1 MRSVDTTPLVRFGGV
16 EKTYD
21 GVALVVREMNLDI
34 RRGEFLTLLG
44 PSGSG
49 KTTTLMMLAGFEVP
63 TRGTI
68 AIEGRDISR
77 VPAYKRGIGVV
88 FQNYAL
94 FPHLTVAENLVFPL
108 RVRRVARAERDERV
122 RRALDIVRLDD
133 LGERMPAQ
141 LSGGQQQRVAL
152 ARALIFEPSLV
163 LMDEPLGSLDKQLRE
178 RMQYEIKSLHERLG
192 VTFVYVTHDQAEALT
207 MSERIAVFN
216 DGRIEQVAPP
226 RQIYEHPDTAFVAQF
241 IGENN
246 RLLGAVAAV
255 SGGQAEVTLDSGGRV
270 VCEAAGGIAAGERV
284 LVSLR
289 PERVAILEAAA
300 GMPNRFEAVLRD
312 VIYHGDHVRLRLEA
326 LGQTDFIVTAPVREL
341 DRGGI
346 GMTVAIGWGVRD
358 GRALALAP

>member
-1 MRSVDTTPLVRFGGV
+1 MRSIDTTPLVRFAGV

-21 GVALVVREMNLDI
+21 GVALVVRELNLDI
-34 RRGEFLTLLG
+34 RRSEFITLLG

-68 AIEGRDISR
+68 TIEGRDISR
-77 VPAYKRGIGVV
+77 VPAYKRGIGMV

-94 FPHLTVAENLVFPL
+94 FPHLTVADNLVFPL
-108 RVRRVARAERDERV
+108 RVRGVAKAERDERV
-122 RRALDIVRLDD
+122 KRALDIVRLDD
-133 LGERMPAQ
+133 LGERMPTQ

-192 VTFVYVTHDQAEALT
+192 LTFVYVTHDQAEALT

-216 DGRIEQVAPP
+216 DGRIEQIAPP
-226 RQIYEHPDTAFVAQF
+226 RQIYEHPDTTFVAQF

-255 SGGQAEVTLDSGGRV
+255 SGGEAEVTLDTGGRV
-270 VCEAAGGIAAGERV
+270 VCEAAPGIAAGERV

-289 PERVAILEAAA
+289 PERVVILKAAA

-326 LGQTDFIVTAPVREL
+326 LGQSDFVVKAPVREL
-341 DRGGI
+341 DHARI
-346 GMTVAIGWGVRD
+346 GMAVTVGWGVRD
-358 GRALALAP
+358 GRALALAL

>member
-1 MRSVDTTPLVRFGGV
+1 
-16 EKTYD
+16 
-21 GVALVVREMNLDI
+21 
-34 RRGEFLTLLG
+34 
-44 PSGSG
+44 
-49 KTTTLMMLAGFEVP
+49 
-63 TRGTI
+63 
-68 AIEGRDISR
+68 
-77 VPAYKRGIGVV
+77 
-88 FQNYAL
+88 
-94 FPHLTVAENLVFPL
+94 
-108 RVRRVARAERDERV
+108 
-122 RRALDIVRLDD
+122 
-133 LGERMPAQ
+133 

>member
-1 MRSVDTTPLVRFGGV
+1 MRSVDATPLVRFGGV

-21 GVALVVREMNLDI
+21 GVALVVRELTLDI
-34 RRGEFLTLLG
+34 RRGEFITLLG

-68 AIEGRDISR
+68 SIEGRDISR
-77 VPAYKRGIGVV
+77 VPPYKRGIGVV

-108 RVRRVARAERDERV
+108 RVRRVGKAERDERV
-122 RRALDIVRLDD
+122 RRAL
-133 LGERMPAQ
+133 
-141 LSGGQQQRVAL
+141 
-152 ARALIFEPSLV
+152 
-163 LMDEPLGSLDKQLRE
+163 
-178 RMQYEIKSLHERLG
+178 

-216 DGRIEQVAPP
+216 DGRIEQTAPP

-246 RLLGAVAAV
+246 RLLGTVAAV
-255 SGGQAEVTLDSGGRV
+255 RGDQSEVTLDSGGRL
-270 VCEAAGGIAAGERV
+270 VCEVARGIAVGERV

-326 LGQTDFIVTAPVREL
+326 LGQTDFVVKAPVRDL
-341 DRGGI
+341 DRGRI
-346 GMTVAIGWGVRD
+346 GMAIAIGWGVRD
-358 GRALALAP
+358 GRALALAA